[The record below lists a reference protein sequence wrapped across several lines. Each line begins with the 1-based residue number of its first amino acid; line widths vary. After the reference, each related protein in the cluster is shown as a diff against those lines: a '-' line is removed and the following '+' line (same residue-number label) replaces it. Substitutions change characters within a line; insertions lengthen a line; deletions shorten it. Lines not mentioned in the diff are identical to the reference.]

1 MPELFL
7 FSGMKTSDR
16 TSSAPLQ
23 FGTLFCIGRNY
34 AEHIREMNSE
44 KTEAPVVFLKPRNSI
59 LFSGSTLKLPTDTNN
74 VHHEVEL
81 VLQIGET
88 AECVSESEAL
98 LYISSYGV
106 GLDLT
111 ARDLQ
116 SQAKKSGLPWT
127 LSKGFRGF
135 APIGNF
141 IDYQQNHDFSNI
153 TLSVSVNNEVRQNG
167 TTSDMIFSAAELV
180 SYLSRQ
186 FTLHP
191 GDLIFT
197 GTPEGVS
204 RISKGDHIHASL
216 NGGESSLEIYVD
228 G

>member
-7 FSGMKTSDR
+7 FSVMKNSNKTSSD
-16 TSSAPLQ
+16 ALN

-34 AEHIREMNSE
+34 SEHIREMKSN
-44 KTEAPVVFLKPRNSI
+44 KTAEPVVFLKPRNSI
-59 LFSGSTLKLPTDTNN
+59 LSSGSNLKLPADSDN

-81 VLQIGET
+81 VLHIGET
-88 AECVSESEAL
+88 AESVSEKEAL
-98 LYISSYGV
+98 HYISSYGV
-106 GLDLT
+106 GLDIT

-127 LSKGFRGF
+127 LSKGFHGF

-141 IDYQQNHDFSNI
+141 IDFQKNHDFSNI
-153 TLSVSVNNEVRQNG
+153 SLTVSVNDEIRQNG

-204 RISKGDHIHASL
+204 RILKGDHIHATL
-216 NGGESSLEIYVD
+216 NDGESSLEIYVD
-228 G
+228 E